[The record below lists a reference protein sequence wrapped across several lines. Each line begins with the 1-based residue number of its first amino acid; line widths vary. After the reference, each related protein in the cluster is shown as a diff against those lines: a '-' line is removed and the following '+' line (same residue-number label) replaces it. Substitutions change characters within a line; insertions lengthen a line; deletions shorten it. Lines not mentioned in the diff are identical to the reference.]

1 MKKHHFHAIII
12 SYFLLSLIFITFSS
26 YNFYHGFSEAWYS
39 LQSAHFFI
47 TQDYLHPT
55 VYLTGAFTS
64 VPPFFSYLLHISF
77 ILFGISDFSA
87 RLIPVLSLLLTTISL
102 YYLTKTLYNSSVAQ
116 ITAIIYLFIPWNIL
130 WFHRVMPDT
139 LMIALVTTALYFYVK
154 AYTNNTTMLYFGII
168 TGLAV
173 LAKQPSFIIIPIIL
187 IWSYFNNFNT
197 KKVISALSHVL
208 IFSLPF
214 LAWFYLISFNI
225 SDMVNTKIPFSN
237 VINTV
242 GIFTIA
248 TLPISIL
255 AYLQLKKETFK
266 NIFVIWFVLYG
277 IYTLIIT
284 PKSHEYY
291 TLPLAVPL
299 SVLASLYIS
308 SHQLS
313 LKKVVIASIILSIPL
328 LYVAGSLGYH
338 AHSDVGKFIQQ
349 YPDAQIFVQMKYTPQ
364 IVWYGN
370 LTFNQFMS
378 IGNQYNQTVI
388 DENSDNKTSLIIVDD
403 KMAVNIN
410 KSYPLIYKSQDLSV
424 YRRT

>member
-1 MKKHHFHAIII
+1 MKKHYFHAIII
-12 SYFLLSLIFITFSS
+12 VYFLLSLFFITFSS
-26 YNFYHGFSEAWYS
+26 FGFYHGFNESFYAEMAKN
-39 LQSAHFFI
+39 FFI

-64 VPPFFSYLLHISF
+64 VPPLFSYLIHISF

-87 RLIPVLSLLLTTISL
+87 RLIPVFSFLLTTTSL
-102 YYLTKTLYNSSVAQ
+102 YYLTKTLYNSSIAQ

-139 LMIALVTTALYFYVK
+139 LMITLVTTALYFYVK
-154 AYTNNTTMLYFGII
+154 AYKNNTTMLYFGII

-173 LAKQPSFIIIPIIL
+173 MAKQPSFIIIPIVL
-187 IWSYFNNFNT
+187 IWSYFNNFST
-197 KKVISALSHVL
+197 KKVISALFYVL

-214 LAWFYLISFNI
+214 LAWFYLISFDI
-225 SDMVNTKIPFSN
+225 SNMINTKVPFSN
-237 VINTV
+237 VINTI

-248 TLPISIL
+248 TLPISVL

-291 TLPLAVPL
+291 TLMLTVPL
-299 SVLASLYIS
+299 SVFASQYIS

-313 LKKVVIASIILSIPL
+313 LKKIVITSIILSIPL

-338 AHSDVGKFIQQ
+338 AHANVGKFIQQ
-349 YPDAQIFVQMKYTPQ
+349 YPDAQIFVEMKYTPQ

-388 DENSDNKTSLIIVDD
+388 DENSDNRTSLIIADD
-403 KMAVNIN
+403 VMSLNLN
-410 KSYPLIYKSQDLSV
+410 TSYLLIYKSQDLSV
-424 YRRT
+424 YRRP